1 MSDEELAPL
10 PDSGKRR
17 ARVRR
22 RRASSSSSS
31 TAPTDAPTNSNVSVT
46 TSNVSSSSS
55 SSSTAV
61 PKVKL
66 RRRVRRSDA
75 NTTTTTTNNNNN
87 NSGGGL
93 ERGTSGERRRKKL
106 SFHASAD
113 GRTRSP
119 ASLLELCML
128 EIGRDLE
135 SYAHDIATLPSQ
147 MTERIIAF
155 VVSKLQPATSNQL
168 VVEPHVVL
176 RVRFPGDGRVA
187 SMRFAA
193 AQSVL
198 ETKSQIFAKLVHE
211 TAATNTAAAPASF
224 AAAAGSPLSLDQYSL
239 FQPYGAFTQPRWLR
253 DDRTLAFYDLRPG
266 DELEFKPKMTLL
278 RSRFLSPWDTIKT
291 FVVDGT
297 LTVQQL
303 AITLATKLGRDN
315 PDEYSLKLQHGH
327 TGRARWLRNTLTL
340 AEQHV
345 DPAQCYLQ
353 LKKQYFFAE
362 DATASSESSC
372 DAQLLQPGQAPQPSD
387 GSAAELA
394 ALHNEFCQSLD
405 AIVSATFP
413 ASLAQC
419 VTFAALQCCVRFGPW
434 TEQSAAASFSLAEYV
449 PHEYVAHPRLTS
461 LIRRQWR
468 TLGALSQLAAKRQ
481 YITMVR
487 AMPTYGFT
495 FFQVYKLPS
504 VSNAHGQ
511 LSELS
516 QLLSSHSL
524 LSDER
529 DDLFGPGSLLAAFA
543 AEADF
548 GVSGGGSGGAGG
560 AGGGGGGGSGGGS
573 SIDLTSNSPPLVAAA
588 DLSMSGG
595 GGGGGG
601 AVLGAVDIGGS
612 GAAGGGG
619 GGGGS
624 GGGGASSGGSGV
636 SLSQSGSG
644 LGLGADDG
652 DVGLWS
658 DAEQSDAS
666 PRVDGSGRVLLGVGE
681 THVQFLH
688 PTLKKVLLTYPLAR
702 LHRWHVCHNRLVL
715 YFGPKTSAARQQKR
729 DDELLPG
736 DAFVSPEAT
745 TISELFST
753 YIHHKLLQQSRR
765 QPSLL
770 ALALERADQ
779 PLLLVDSPTHS
790 PLPSPRRARRSRT
803 GASIGLDGRVARA
816 RAGSVQFERE
826 TQSGEFVPLSLRSPD
841 DANAPRRSAL
851 YVEPQRTY
859 LNPLAHRVNAARL
872 RLAQQNG
879 GAEARRC
886 VRLVRALS
894 ELTER
899 VRLLD
904 SVAREPSTCRVLIR
918 FLDRTEKLFLVDAS
932 RDVQHIAGLVALEQ
946 GLRRPSDEFSLQ
958 YRRKGLAHD
967 QYEWLNPY
975 LPLAAQID
983 VEDSEHSAHLL
994 FKKKFHYT
1002 EPMVSDDDPVFLSLV
1017 FCQAQ
1022 HALVRGSVVCD
1033 LEQGVQLV
1041 ATQFQINFGDHNPR
1055 IHTPGF
1061 LKREDLRHFC
1071 FSTCLSQWQ
1080 VSFAELEKMV
1090 YKEHAKLRG
1099 LKTAY
1104 AKYRYVQLCQGLR
1117 LYATAL
1123 FDVRPMV
1130 SVTHTTPPA
1139 SPTVAV
1145 RFRAL
1150 SRSPPR
1156 PQSSTTSS
1164 QPLHKSN
1171 SFTSITGDAPSPA
1184 KDDGTTPPRS
1194 LPTTPRAPTDDASP
1208 TAASSGVANGGG
1220 AGIGGGGGGGVASG
1234 DDMTDMSGEEPPRF
1248 ALRAMLTAAARSGG
1262 AAVQACLT
1270 PLPDSAVL
1278 GISRDALSLHSAD
1291 GRSLVWQFPLSYLR
1305 SWHVRDNV
1313 LVLDFGHYAET
1324 YRLHSVEAQQISAYL
1339 SDYFDF
1345 LQRRLMGEV
1354 VERGSGAIGIT
1365 SEIKQF
1371 M

>member
-1 MSDEELAPL
+1 LLFALWTFRFHIHIHAFAMSVSSSS
-10 PDSGKRR
+10 SGRK
-17 ARVRR
+17 VRR
-22 RRASSSSSS
+22 RRAASNDAAAEETAS
-31 TAPTDAPTNSNVSVT
+31 TPT
-46 TSNVSSSSS
+46 
-55 SSSTAV
+55 
-61 PKVKL
+61 KVKL
-66 RRRVRRSDA
+66 RRRVRKQAQADSPA
-75 NTTTTTTNNNNN
+75 NSSAGAASSAASSAAPVSPALAAVGAT
-87 NSGGGL
+87 L
-93 ERGTSGERRRKKL
+93 ERGASHERRRKKL
-106 SFHASAD
+106 SFHTNAD

-119 ASLLELCML
+119 ASLVELCML

-135 SYAHDIATLPSQ
+135 SYATDIASLPSQ

-155 VVSKLQPATSNQL
+155 VVSKLMQPMLTATNQL

-198 ETKSQIFAKLVHE
+198 ETKSQIFAKLLHE
-211 TAATNTAAAPASF
+211 STAATPPSSVLGLAASSAAATAATPPSDV
-224 AAAAGSPLSLDQYSL
+224 DQFGL

-253 DDRTLAFYDLRPG
+253 DDCTLAFYDLRPG
-266 DELEFKPKMTLL
+266 DELEFKQKMTLL

-303 AITLATKLGRDN
+303 AATLATKLGRDN
-315 PDEYSLKLQHGH
+315 PDEYSLKLQHGS

-345 DPAQCYLQ
+345 DPTQCYLQ

-362 DATASSESSC
+362 DAAASSESSC
-372 DAQLLQPGQAPQPSD
+372 DAPPAAPALQGAADS
-387 GSAAELA
+387 SAAELA

-413 ASLAQC
+413 ATLAQC
-419 VTFAALQCCVRFGPW
+419 ITFAALQCCVRFGAW
-434 TEQSAAASFSLAEYV
+434 TEQSPAASFNLAEYV
-449 PHEYVAHPRLTS
+449 PHEYVAQPRLSS
-461 LIRRQWR
+461 LILRQWR

-487 AMPTYGFT
+487 SMPTYGFT

-504 VSNAHGQ
+504 TPNAHGQ

-524 LSDER
+524 LGDER
-529 DDLFGPGSLLAAFA
+529 DELFGAGALSSSPASASGSLSSATTSDGDLVAASGGIDLLPLGA
-543 AEADF
+543 APTPVPGALGSGDSALISA
-548 GVSGGGSGGAGG
+548 GANSSASDAVGGGSGGGSGSGG
-560 AGGGGGGGSGGGS
+560 SGGGGGGGSGSGG
-573 SIDLTSNSPPLVAAA
+573 
-588 DLSMSGG
+588 SGG
-595 GGGGGG
+595 GGGG
-601 AVLGAVDIGGS
+601 S
-612 GAAGGGG
+612 SSS
-619 GGGGS
+619 GGGS
-624 GGGGASSGGSGV
+624 ALSHSGNALRMLDESDPFV
-636 SLSQSGSG
+636 
-644 LGLGADDG
+644 
-652 DVGLWS
+652 WS
-658 DAEQSDAS
+658 DIEQGDAS
-666 PRVDGSGRVLLGVGE
+666 PRLDGSGRVLIGVSE

-688 PTLKKVLLTYPLAR
+688 PTMKKVLLTYSLAR
-702 LHRWHVCHNRLVL
+702 LHRWHVCHNKLVL
-715 YFGPKTSAARQQKR
+715 YFGPKGSPVSRH
-729 DDELLPG
+729 DDVLPA
-736 DAFVSPEAT
+736 DAFVSAEST

-753 YIHHKLLQQSRR
+753 YIHHKLLQRSRS

-770 ALALERADQ
+770 SLASERANDQ
-779 PLLLVDSPTHS
+779 PLLLVDSPLSS
-790 PLPSPRRARRSRT
+790 PQQSPRRRRSRHV
-803 GASIGLDGRVARA
+803 IGLDGRVARA

-826 TQSGEFVPLSLRSPD
+826 TQSGEFVPLSTRTPADPS
-841 DANAPRRSAL
+841 APRRSAL
-851 YVEPQRTY
+851 YVEPQRLY

-904 SVAREPSTCRVLIR
+904 SAAREPSTCRVLIR
-918 FLDRTEKLFLVDAS
+918 FLDRTEKQFLVDAS
-932 RDVQHIAGLVALEQ
+932 RDVQHIAGLIALEQ

-958 YRRKGLAHD
+958 YRRKGQAHD

-983 VEDSEHSAHLL
+983 VEDSEHSTQQHLL
-994 FKKKFHYT
+994 FKKKFHFA
-1002 EPMVSDDDPVFLSLV
+1002 EPMVSDDDPVFLNLV

-1041 ATQFQINFGDHNPR
+1041 ATQFQINFGDHNPS
-1055 IHTPGF
+1055 IHLPGF

-1080 VSFAELEKMV
+1080 VSFTELEKML

-1130 SVTHTTPPA
+1130 SASSHAQHSTPPA
-1139 SPTVAV
+1139 SPTSAA

-1150 SRSPPR
+1150 SRSPAR
-1156 PQSSTTSS
+1156 PHA
-1164 QPLHKSN
+1164 LNKSN
-1171 SFTSITGDAPSPA
+1171 SFNSITGESGSGGAANAANAGSA
-1184 KDDGTTPPRS
+1184 AGGEATTPPRS
-1194 LPTTPRAPTDDASP
+1194 LPTTPRATASLDDVVGNHDDDSGAAERPHFAS
-1208 TAASSGVANGGG
+1208 
-1220 AGIGGGGGGGVASG
+1220 
-1234 DDMTDMSGEEPPRF
+1234 
-1248 ALRAMLTAAARSGG
+1248 RAIAMAAARVGG
-1262 AAVQACLT
+1262 AAVQACLG

-1291 GRSLVWQFPLSYLR
+1291 GRHLVWQFPLSYLR
-1305 SWHVRDNV
+1305 SWHARDNV
-1313 LVLDFGHYAET
+1313 LGLDFGNYAET
-1324 YRLHSVEAQQISAYL
+1324 FRLHTTEAQQISAYL
-1339 SDYFDF
+1339 SDWLDF

-1354 VERGSGAIGIT
+1354 VERGAGVMGIT
-1365 SEIKQF
+1365 PEIKQYL
-1371 M
+1371 